1 MAFLIIEGPW
11 IWTKC
16 PKKTYNNKQPFE
28 FVFLYREFS
37 FFGLHT
43 HIDVWIKYIRLTSQR
58 TRPTKSELDKNHLPN
73 PSQ

>member
-1 MAFLIIEGPW
+1 MSDI
-11 IWTKC
+11 KS
-16 PKKTYNNKQPFE
+16 NNPHLTGGEQPFE